1 MSAGKTYP
9 QYRCHG
15 RFFGRR
21 VNCEGVP
28 LLPARIVQL
37 VLDDPRKIPYL
48 LVWRSPWDRTVKE
61 AVRIDRERGQLA
73 PFDLTGWVEIKR
85 PDGTRSVFRAIE
97 REMPRNGGKLHLLA
111 CPSCG
116 HPRRALYG
124 WRPGGPDT
132 TSVERSPRWECR
144 VCAGLRYA
152 SEGGALVLRGGAISR
167 LLRMNVPD
175 MSSPRPEPWLPHV
188 FTSPRDAAE
197 AGLCCLL

>member
-1 MSAGKTYP
+1 LNACS
-9 QYRCHG
+9 G
-15 RFFGRR
+15 RALAKQFCLVAQHYLLRRLSPRRR

-61 AVRIDRERGQLA
+61 AVRIDQERSQLP

-85 PDGTRSVFRAIE
+85 PDGTRSVFRSVE
-97 REMPRNGGKLHLLA
+97 RALPRNGGKVRLLA
-111 CPSCG
+111 CPACG

-124 WRPGGPDT
+124 WRPGGPYT

-144 VCAGLRYA
+144 VCAGLRYS
-152 SEGGALVLRGGAISR
+152 SEGGALLHRSRSAFMRLIEQQFGAFR
-167 LLRMNVPD
+167 
-175 MSSPRPEPWLPHV
+175 SPRPDPWYPDVLS
-188 FTSPRDAAE
+188 SP
-197 AGLCCLL
+197 

>member
-1 MSAGKTYP
+1 M
-9 QYRCHG
+9 
-15 RFFGRR
+15 
-21 VNCEGVP
+21 P

-48 LVWRSPWDRTVKE
+48 LVWRSPQDRMVKE

-97 REMPRNGGKLHLLA
+97 REMPRNGGKLQLLA

-124 WRPGGPDT
+124 WRPGGPYT

-144 VCAGLRYA
+144 VCAGLRYS
-152 SEGGALVLRGGAISR
+152 SEGSALTHPSR
-167 LLRMNVPD
+167 SAFVRLIEQQCGVFR
-175 MSSPRPEPWLPHV
+175 SPRPDPWYPDVLSAP
-188 FTSPRDAAE
+188 
-197 AGLCCLL
+197 

>member
-1 MSAGKTYP
+1 MVSAGIINP
-9 QYRCHG
+9 RYRGGG

-21 VNCEGVP
+21 VNCEEVP
-28 LLPARIVQL
+28 LLPARTVQL
-37 VLDDPRKIPYL
+37 ILGDPRKIPYL
-48 LVWRSPWDRTVKE
+48 LVWRSPQDRTVKE
-61 AVRIDRERGQLA
+61 AVRIDQERSQLP

-97 REMPRNGGKLHLLA
+97 RELPRNGGKLQLLA

-124 WRPGGPDT
+124 WRPGGPYT

-152 SEGGALVLRGGAISR
+152 SEGGALIRRSR
-167 LLRMNVPD
+167 SALVRLIDQRFGF
-175 MSSPRPEPWLPHV
+175 SRSPRPDPWYPAVLS
-188 FTSPRDAAE
+188 SP
-197 AGLCCLL
+197 